1 MIELWS
7 AETTEFIWTCVLI
20 LTCVVIIQYHED
32 FADGLMSLK
41 TAVINLFGRT
51 IQKIAVKAYTFGKK
65 IQFSVTDDKKSTWKS
80 AEFEVSVLAMVA
92 DGPYS
97 PFLNSCL
104 KNLLLPLTSN
114 EDHFIK
120 EESLMAEKFRRMTND
135 QTRLVNEVT
144 REGGCHTNFVYLI
157 LDPSITKNFPAYRS
171 NLDMTMMFSMFIS
184 SILYIGK
191 GTRSRPVQHL
201 YPAYRSFQAGLPGTD
216 AKMVRIIELWQ
227 MGLGPIIHQCFHNR
241 MGNEAFTIESLL
253 IRAIGVKNLRQRKL
267 GDEYGEAA
275 SWNSARKE
283 KLGTYM
289 LFKAFKMF
297 LYEGEIQILSSD
309 MKNETKREK
318 II

>member
-7 AETTEFIWTCVLI
+7 AETTEFIWTCVII

-32 FADGLMSLK
+32 VADGLMSLK

-51 IQKIAVKAYTFGKK
+51 IVAVAVKAYTFGKK
-65 IQFSVTDDKKSTWKS
+65 IQFSVTDDKSNWNS

-97 PFLNSCL
+97 PFLNYCL
-104 KNLLLPLTSN
+104 RQNLRILRSYEN
-114 EDHFIK
+114 IFRK
-120 EESLMAEKFRRMTND
+120 EEALMAEKFRKMNNYEIN
-135 QTRLVNEVT
+135 LVNEVT

-157 LDPSITKNFPAYRS
+157 LDPTITQNFPAYRC
-171 NLDMTMMFSMFIS
+171 NMDMTMMFSIFVN
-184 SILYIGK
+184 SILYCGK
-191 GTRSRPVQHL
+191 GTRSRPLQHL
-201 YPAYRSFQAGLPGTD
+201 YPAFRSFQAGRPGTD

-227 MGLGPIIHQCFHNR
+227 MGLGPIVHQCFHNR

-253 IRAIGVKNLRQRKL
+253 IRAIGVQNLRQRKL

-289 LFKAFKMF
+289 LFKAFRMY
-297 LYEGEIQILSSD
+297 LDEGEIQILHSD
-309 MKNETKREK
+309 LKNETKREK
-318 II
+318 V